1 MAGGIRAAFESET
14 VSVDLADL
22 VPLRQIEPKVLKGPK
37 FHQILSSVQEVGIIE
52 PPTVVRQEGGT
63 GKYYLVHGY
72 LRVEALRILKV
83 PSVVCLV
90 ATDDEVYTGNKRINR
105 LAPIQEQRMIVK
117 AIERGVS
124 EERIAQVLN
133 LNVSSIR
140 RKRSLLD
147 GICPEAAN
155 LLRDRQCP
163 YETFRCLK
171 KMKPLRQ
178 IEAAELMVGMNNFSV
193 SCSKSLLLA
202 TQRDQ
207 LVEPSKPKPGLE
219 QTRENLARLEREVG
233 NLRKEIAE
241 IEETYASDHLKF
253 IVTRGHL
260 ETLCQND
267 NVVSYLSLHHG
278 DIFGELR
285 KLVELTTIVAEVD
298 EPVEVS
304 AT

>member
-1 MAGGIRAAFESET
+1 MLGGIHTAFEPET

-22 VPLRQIEPKVLKGPK
+22 VPLRKIEPRVLKGPR
-37 FHQILSSVQEVGIIE
+37 FQQILSSVREVGVIE
-52 PPTVVRQEGGT
+52 PPTVVRQEGGS

-72 LRVEALRILKV
+72 LRVEALRILEV
-83 PSVVCLV
+83 PSLVCLV

-147 GICPEAAN
+147 GICPEATN

-178 IEAAELMVGMNNFSV
+178 IEAVELMVGMNNFSV
-193 SCSKSLLLA
+193 SCAKSLLLA

-233 NLRKEIAE
+233 NLRKEITE

-260 ETLCQND
+260 ETLFENE
-267 NVVSYLSLHHG
+267 NVVRYLGLHHG

-285 KLVELTTIVAEVD
+285 KLVEATMIVAHVD
-298 EPVEVS
+298 EPMEV
-304 AT
+304 AAR

>member
-72 LRVEALRILKV
+72 LRVEALRILEV
-83 PSVVCLV
+83 PSVICLV

-140 RKRSLLD
+140 RKRSRLD

-178 IEAAELMVGMNNFSV
+178 IEAVELMVGMNNFSV
-193 SCSKSLLLA
+193 SCSKSPPV
-202 TQRDQ
+202 RDAARSARGT
-207 LVEPSKPKPGLE
+207 VE
-219 QTRENLARLEREVG
+219 
-233 NLRKEIAE
+233 AE
-241 IEETYASDHLKF
+241 A
-253 IVTRGHL
+253 G
-260 ETLCQND
+260 
-267 NVVSYLSLHHG
+267 
-278 DIFGELR
+278 
-285 KLVELTTIVAEVD
+285 
-298 EPVEVS
+298 P
-304 AT
+304 

>member
-1 MAGGIRAAFESET
+1 M
-14 VSVDLADL
+14 
-22 VPLRQIEPKVLKGPK
+22 
-37 FHQILSSVQEVGIIE
+37 
-52 PPTVVRQEGGT
+52 GT
-63 GKYYLVHGY
+63 
-72 LRVEALRILKV
+72 LRVEALRELEV

-90 ATDDEVYTGNKRINR
+90 ATDDESYIYNKRINR

-133 LNVSSIR
+133 LNVASIK

-147 GICPEAAN
+147 GICPEAAV
-155 LLRDRQCP
+155 LLRDRQCS
-163 YETFRCLK
+163 YEAFRCLK

-178 IEAAELMVGMNNFSV
+178 IEAVELMVGMNNFSV
-193 SCSKSLLLA
+193 SCARSLLLA
-202 TQRDQ
+202 TARDQ

-241 IEETYASDHLKF
+241 IEETYATDHLKL

-260 ETLCQND
+260 EALFRND
-267 NVVSYLSLHHG
+267 EVARYLDLHHG

-285 KLVELTTIVAEVD
+285 KLVEATNM
-298 EPVEVS
+298 VS
-304 AT
+304 EAAA

>member
-1 MAGGIRAAFESET
+1 MAGGIHAAFEPET
-14 VSVDLADL
+14 VNVELGDL
-22 VPLRQIEPKVLKGPK
+22 VPLRKTEPKVLKSRR
-37 FHQILSSVQEVGIIE
+37 FEQILSSVREVGVIE

-63 GKYYLVHGY
+63 GKFYLVHGY
-72 LRVEALRILKV
+72 LRVEALRVLEA

-90 ATDDEVYTGNKRINR
+90 GTDDEVYTYNKRINR

-124 EERIAQVLN
+124 EERIARALS
-133 LNVSSIR
+133 LNVASIR
-140 RKRSLLD
+140 RKRNLLD

-155 LLRDRQCP
+155 LLRDRECP

-171 KMKPLRQ
+171 RMTPLRQ
-178 IEAAELMVGMNNFSV
+178 IEAVELMIGMNNFSV
-193 SCSKSLLLA
+193 SCAKSLLLA

-219 QTRENLARLEREVG
+219 QTRENLARLEREVA
-233 NLRKEIAE
+233 NLRREIAE
-241 IEETYASDHLKF
+241 LEETYASDHLKF

-260 ETLCQND
+260 ETLFQNV
-267 NVVSYLSLHHG
+267 NVVRYLSLHHG

-285 KLVELTTIVAEVD
+285 KLVEATMIVADVD
-298 EPVEVS
+298 EPMETA

>member
-22 VPLRQIEPKVLKGPK
+22 VPLRQIEPKVLKGSK

-124 EERIAQVLN
+124 EERIAKVLN

-178 IEAAELMVGMNNFSV
+178 IEAVELMVGMNNFSV

-267 NVVSYLSLHHG
+267 NVVRYLSLHHG

-285 KLVELTTIVAEVD
+285 KLVEATTIVADVD
-298 EPVEVS
+298 EPMEVA

>member
-1 MAGGIRAAFESET
+1 MAGGIHAAFEAET
-14 VSVDLADL
+14 VTVELGDL
-22 VPLRQIEPKVLKGPK
+22 VPLRKTEPKVLKSRR
-37 FHQILSSVQEVGIIE
+37 FEQILSSVREVGVIE

-63 GKYYLVHGY
+63 GKFYLVHGY
-72 LRVEALRILKV
+72 LRVEALRVLEIR
-83 PSVVCLV
+83 SVVCLV
-90 ATDDEVYTGNKRINR
+90 GTDDEVYTYNKRINR

-124 EERIAQVLN
+124 EERIARALH
-133 LNVSSIR
+133 LNVASIR
-140 RKRSLLD
+140 RKRNLLD

-155 LLRDRQCP
+155 LLRDRECP

-171 KMKPLRQ
+171 RMRPLRQ
-178 IEAAELMVGMNNFSV
+178 IEAVELMIGMNNFSV
-193 SCSKSLLLA
+193 SCAKSLLLA

-241 IEETYASDHLKF
+241 LEETYASDHLKF

-260 ETLCQND
+260 ETLFQNV
-267 NVVSYLSLHHG
+267 NVVRYLSLHHG

-285 KLVELTTIVAEVD
+285 KLVEATMIVADVD
-298 EPVEVS
+298 ERMEVA